1 MWEVVGS
8 DSFIFM
14 LISCWISMSFHED
27 DFFSYTTWSFTT
39 KKMLTSLWPYS
50 SRHFWQD
57 AFLWSTWRFL
67 RVIAILLLSSLS
79 AAYCAES
86 SLFGVR
92 WSTRLAS
99 SPSIEEIFCRRT
111 TGFLLLCR
119 MLEPSFVKV
128 ILLAWSFPLGFFFL
142 YWCRSGS
149 KDSLWYQL
157 KAKYVVPM
165 STSVCGWSTYTK
177 YVYESCFR
185 GNEQTWVK

>member
-14 LISCWISMSFHED
+14 LNNFRISMSFDED

-50 SRHFWQD
+50 SRRFQPNAFW
-57 AFLWSTWRFL
+57 WSILQFL
-67 RVIAILLLSSLS
+67 RVIIIQLLTSLS
-79 AAYCAES
+79 AYCYGES
-86 SLFGVR
+86 SLFDIR

-111 TGFLLLCR
+111 TRFLLLCR

-128 ILLAWSFPLGFFFL
+128 ILLAWSFPLV
-142 YWCRSGS
+142 
-149 KDSLWYQL
+149 DSSLL
-157 KAKYVVPM
+157 RFCVVVVGLNVGCSNTTCWILTLM
-165 STSVCGWSTYTK
+165 L
-177 YVYESCFR
+177 
-185 GNEQTWVK
+185 